1 MAFKI
6 LRNCLIDR
14 HAMSFSLGDHVSV
27 ETLTRDI
34 LDLKADNPEDI
45 LLLRTAGG
53 RLYKFVS

>member
-1 MAFKI
+1 M
-6 LRNCLIDR
+6 IDR
-14 HAMSFSLGDHVSV
+14 HAMSFSSGDHVSV
-27 ETLTRDI
+27 KTLIRDI